1 MMKTKLVGVAAVVTA
16 FLGLVSL
23 VPAAQAAPKS
33 RVGVLPLRG
42 AGEGP
47 VRAKITNALKANGY
61 QIVGSQQLDSTASG
75 LGVNLDGD
83 AGLKAVAKE
92 LNIAAF
98 VGGELSK
105 KKADLTVRNGADAT
119 VLAEASFAGANP
131 KKIAAAVGGDFWR
144 QLGPA
149 VRLGKPPAGGK
160 AKAAIAEDATPAEE
174 EAAAPAPPPPPPPES
189 RKKTAKRAAEPP
201 PPRAEAASE
210 SEAGKE
216 SAESASKEPAASAA
230 KDSANEESDAVSAEG
245 GALPAFTFGVGG
257 RALFRKLSWHQDVQ
271 PRQPPY
277 SLSPGPELALWFE
290 AFPAA
295 FVSDHF
301 AANLGLFGAFDNGF
315 GVTSTATS
323 AAATPIKLTTKFR
336 DFLVGVKVRLPLGAV
351 APYLSVAY
359 GAQSFSLVST
369 TAASGVPSINDKF
382 IRLGVGSRI
391 AVGAVGSLDLTAA
404 YLLVTDPG
412 SQAGEI
418 RSATYFPHATAK
430 ALDLGASFG
439 YRLHRLFGVRAG
451 LDFRQ
456 YGYDFK
462 VRPTDPPPIAGGAID
477 RYITLFAG
485 VEVILDGVGGGAASS
500 GDEDEQEA
508 APAPPPPA
516 HKQSKARKK
525 TAEPAA
531 EPEES

>member
-16 FLGLVSL
+16 FVGIVSL
-23 VPAAQAAPKS
+23 SPAVQAAPKA

-47 VRAKITNALKANGY
+47 VRAKITNALKTNGY

-149 VRLGKPPAGGK
+149 VRLGKPPAGAK
-160 AKAAIAEDATPAEE
+160 AKAAIAESATPADEE
-174 EAAAPAPPPPPPPES
+174 TEPVAAAAPPPEARAES
-189 RKKTAKRAAEPP
+189 RKKVTKRAAEPP
-201 PPRAEAASE
+201 PPAEAATE
-210 SEAGKE
+210 GEPAKA
-216 SAESASKEPAASAA
+216 SAEETGKEPAAQATTKASETSGSSA
-230 KDSANEESDAVSAEG
+230 
-245 GALPAFTFGVGG
+245 GAGLPAFTFGLGG

-277 SLSPGPELALWFE
+277 SLSPGPELALWLE

-295 FVSDHF
+295 FVTDHF
-301 AANLGLFGAFDNGF
+301 AANIGLFGGFDNGF

-323 AAATPIKLTTKFR
+323 AAGTAIKLTTTFR
-336 DFLVGVKVRLPLGAV
+336 DFLVGVKVRLPLGAL
-351 APYLSVAY
+351 APYLSIAY
-359 GAQSFSLVST
+359 GGQSFKLSSS
-369 TAASGVPSINDKF
+369 AGSSGVPSVNDKF
-382 IRLGVGSRI
+382 IRLGIGSRI

-418 RSATYFPHATAK
+418 RSSAYFPRATAK
-430 ALDLGASFG
+430 AVDLGASFG

-462 VRPTDPPPIAGGAID
+462 VRPTDPPPIAGGATD

-485 VEVILDGVGGGAASS
+485 VEVILDGLGGGAAPS
-500 GDEDEQEA
+500 DEEDEPEA
-508 APAPPPPA
+508 ATAPAPPETG
-516 HKQSKARKK
+516 KAREKA
-525 TAEPAA
+525 AEPAA
-531 EPEES
+531 EPAKE